1 MSKKTSTLTESSTDL
16 TGKRPNIAALI
27 RYGIAIA
34 ALIGSAVLGALV
46 QAPTVWGL
54 LPVVLY
60 AVLSL
65 SGMNLLLATV
75 FALLAGI
82 LLDHR
87 TPSGVGSLLGD
98 SLGDTVT
105 MIGLIVVLGAGLGE
119 VLRET
124 GVADVL
130 VRGILRMVRKD
141 SAIALQLGVMAA
153 CLVLVF
159 ALGTLAGALAI
170 AAPIVIPVVARA
182 GFTRSA
188 TASMMFLGGCAG
200 LALAPFA
207 GSNIAILNAS
217 TVDYGT
223 YVLVAAG
230 PLAVLSILLS
240 LVIVPRVQRQSLAR
254 GDDFYAPE
262 QSGAG
267 GQERKPNSVRASIVF
282 SIVLLLAVG
291 YATVSGSGTT
301 FPLLA
306 LPVMAVVTAI
316 AGRLSAAETVSAI
329 CRGGGR
335 MIETFLLFWMLSAF
349 FEIVDELKPY
359 DVLLANF
366 GPTLHDLP
374 ALPFAIGVALLGW
387 LGVPGATAAHV
398 VLLNKVFGALG
409 TSLGITPAAWAVTY
423 LWGSKAD
430 TYGPFP
436 NANMMAVLGFA
447 ESKRL
452 KTMLAVGWMVL
463 IPAALMYL
471 LILLMLL

>member
-1 MSKKTSTLTESSTDL
+1 ML
-16 TGKRPNIAALI
+16 
-27 RYGIAIA
+27 
-34 ALIGSAVLGALV
+34 
-46 QAPTVWGL
+46 
-54 LPVVLY
+54 
-60 AVLSL
+60 
-65 SGMNLLLATV
+65 
-75 FALLAGI
+75 
-82 LLDHR
+82 
-87 TPSGVGSLLGD
+87 
-98 SLGDTVT
+98 
-105 MIGLIVVLGAGLGE
+105 
-119 VLRET
+119 
-124 GVADVL
+124 
-130 VRGILRMVRKD
+130 
-141 SAIALQLGVMAA
+141 
-153 CLVLVF
+153 
-159 ALGTLAGALAI
+159 
-170 AAPIVIPVVARA
+170 ARA

-207 GSNIAILNAS
+207 GSNIAILDAS

-240 LVIVPRVQRQSLAR
+240 LLIVPRVQRRAVER

-262 QSGAG
+262 LAGDSGEQSSG
-267 GQERKPNSVRASIVF
+267 EHSRRASIVF
-282 SIVLLLAVG
+282 GIALVLAVG

-301 FPLLA
+301 FPLVA
-306 LPVMAVVTAI
+306 LPVLAVVTAL
-316 AGRLSAAETVSAI
+316 AGGLRADAAVAAI

-349 FEIVDELKPY
+349 FEIVNELKPY
-359 DVLLANF
+359 DVLLAHF

-374 ALPFAIGVALLGW
+374 ALGFAAGVALLGW

-436 NANMMAVLGFA
+436 NANMMSVLGFA
-447 ESKRL
+447 ESTRL
-452 KTMLAVGWMVL
+452 RTMLSVGWVLL
-463 IPAALMYL
+463 IPAAVMYL
-471 LILLMLL
+471 LILFVLL